1 MLSFL
6 IASATQRGCEDE
18 RDSARESALQTPVAK
33 TCNLPKSLRTL
44 DAHAASVQQ
53 PPDSVVSWDFSLGTT
68 VSGVVKFHVFLVL
81 LPSLTVR

>member
-18 RDSARESALQTPVAK
+18 RDSAQESALQTPVAK

-44 DAHAASVQQ
+44 DAHTASVQQ
-53 PPDSVVSWDFSLGTT
+53 SPDSVVSWDFSLGMT